1 MLVASLRAGDIDFIL
16 GALRPTHAASGL
28 LGQALTSEEMVV
40 LARRDHP
47 LAGAPHLSLAQ
58 LANARWILPRRHAPA
73 RRILDALFVRQGLE
87 PPTASVETGDLELIR
102 GVLLRTDM
110 VAAVSRQQ
118 LHSELEL
125 GRLAALPVP
134 MMHTRRDIGL
144 TTRATGEL
152 SPAAQKLADA
162 VRSVV
167 IDMEQD
173 GVAR

>member
-1 MLVASLRAGDIDFIL
+1 
-16 GALRPTHAASGL
+16 
-28 LGQALTSEEMVV
+28 MVV

-47 LAGAPHLSLAQ
+47 LAVAQTISLSELTE
-58 LANARWILPRRHAPA
+58 ARWILPRNHAPA

-110 VAAVSRQQ
+110 IAAVSRQQ
-118 LHSELEL
+118 LQYELEL
-125 GRLAALPVP
+125 GRLTALPVRMP
-134 MMHTRRDIGL
+134 HTTRDIGL
-144 TTRATGEL
+144 TIRAAGDL

-167 IDMEQD
+167 IDMGRD
-173 GVAR
+173 AGVH